1 MVQEKPC
8 AANSGPRSTAS
19 RPDKSGLRGG
29 VRCAARARAA
39 LASWPGR
46 GPDRTGC
53 RIPAPL
59 ARAGAPA
66 WAWAGRTRHS
76 LVLTFI
82 ALGRRRARMP
92 KREGY
97 TQPSLREPGLH
108 GSQSS
113 TLRPAVG
120 LFRKAVGHTRSGL
133 HAERGVCCNG
143 MCHGLARAERPAR
156 QEDVAAARMARVLC
170 PAHVRLEILIPRKA
184 RLGRPASVPLHAREH
199 RSALKFS
206 VPVASAS
213 PI

>member
-1 MVQEKPC
+1 MPEI
-8 AANSGPRSTAS
+8 RS
-19 RPDKSGLRGG
+19 RPLDQKSTPWRRALCCARPCGAGVLSVYVGTRATVRAAGPRGG
-29 VRCAARARAA
+29 VGGKSY
-39 LASWPGR
+39 L
-46 GPDRTGC
+46 
-53 RIPAPL
+53 
-59 ARAGAPA
+59 
-66 WAWAGRTRHS
+66 
-76 LVLTFI
+76 

-97 TQPSLREPGLH
+97 TQPSLRGPGLR

-120 LFRKAVGHTRSGL
+120 LFRKAVGRTRSGH

-156 QEDVAAARMARVLC
+156 QEHVAAARMARVLC

-184 RLGRPASVPLHAREH
+184 RLGRPASVPLHAPAH
-199 RSALKFS
+199 RSALELS

>member
-1 MVQEKPC
+1 VLRAPVRRWRL
-8 AANSGPRSTAS
+8 GPA
-19 RPDKSGLRGG
+19 G
-29 VRCAARARAA
+29 
-39 LASWPGR
+39 
-46 GPDRTGC
+46 DRTGPGVVFEC

-66 WAWAGRTRHS
+66 WAGRTRNS
-76 LVLTFI
+76 LVL

-133 HAERGVCCNG
+133 HAERGVCGNG

-184 RLGRPASVPLHAREH
+184 RLGRPASVPLHARAH

>member
-1 MVQEKPC
+1 MC
-8 AANSGPRSTAS
+8 RANSLFGTTAS
-19 RPDKSGLRGG
+19 RPEKHSVGTCAVLRAP
-29 VRCAARARAA
+29 VRRWR
-39 LASWPGR
+39 L
-46 GPDRTGC
+46 GPAGDRTGPGVVFL
-53 RIPAPL
+53 R
-59 ARAGAPA
+59 RWRGGGAGV
-66 WAWAGRTRHS
+66 GGTNRNS
-76 LVLTFI
+76 FFSV
-82 ALGRRRARMP
+82 LGRRRARMP

-97 TQPSLREPGLH
+97 TQPSRREPGLR

-156 QEDVAAARMARVLC
+156 HKDVAAPRMARVLC

-184 RLGRPASVPLHAREH
+184 RLGRPASVPLHAPAH

>member
-1 MVQEKPC
+1 MLRAPVRRWRL
-8 AANSGPRSTAS
+8 GPA
-19 RPDKSGLRGG
+19 G
-29 VRCAARARAA
+29 
-39 LASWPGR
+39 
-46 GPDRTGC
+46 DRTGPGVVFEC

-66 WAWAGRTRHS
+66 WASGRGTNPEFVGFRKI
-76 LVLTFI
+76 L

-184 RLGRPASVPLHAREH
+184 RLGRPASVPLHAPAH
-199 RSALKFS
+199 RCALELS